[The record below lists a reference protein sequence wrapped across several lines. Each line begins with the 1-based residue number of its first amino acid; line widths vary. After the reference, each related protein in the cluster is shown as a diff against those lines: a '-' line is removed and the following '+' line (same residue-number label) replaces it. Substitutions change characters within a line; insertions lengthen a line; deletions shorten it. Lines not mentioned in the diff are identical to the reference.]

1 MSKNFEEAFRTALRR
16 LGISSEAYQSK
27 AFESVKSVANVEKV
41 DVVKFESWFNS
52 WVNTIDFAKI
62 TAIGRYFVK
71 TFKTQLD
78 LGTFS
83 LEETQDPEV
92 ASAPQSVSEFEASW
106 EDWKKLLNELD
117 PDDGIPSKGVLCQDD
132 NTNVIRAISD
142 GNGGIVYIDGTLSE
156 RYPRFEDLDVEKK
169 RDISNACI
177 KLHRSAGY
185 LERFKGLM
193 EKIKPYE
200 TAS

>member
-27 AFESVKSVANVEKV
+27 AFESVKSVVNVEKV

-71 TFKTQLD
+71 TFKTQLT

-83 LEETQDPEV
+83 LEETQAPEA

-106 EDWKKLLNELD
+106 DEWTNLIFKL
-117 PDDGIPSKGVLCQDD
+117 DDDFPSRGVLSRDD
-132 NTNVIRAISD
+132 NTNIVRGISD
-142 GNGGIVYIDGTLSE
+142 GKGGLIYIDGTVSE
-156 RYPRFEDLDVEKK
+156 RYPRLEDLEPAEQQELIERV
-169 RDISNACI
+169 RV
-177 KLHRSAGY
+177 LHGSMANLDNILRSMQ
-185 LERFKGLM
+185 EH
-193 EKIKPYE
+193 
-200 TAS
+200 ASAS